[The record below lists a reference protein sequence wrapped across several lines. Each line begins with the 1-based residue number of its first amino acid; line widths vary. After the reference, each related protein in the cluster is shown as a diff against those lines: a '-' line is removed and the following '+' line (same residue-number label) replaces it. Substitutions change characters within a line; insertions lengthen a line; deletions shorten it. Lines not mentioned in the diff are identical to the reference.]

1 MCQHETLVNIMGFN
15 LKVCAQKMLLLGAEH
30 VNKVLYEFITAH
42 KQRNAKYICDL
53 YLMINGT
60 RLQ

>member
-1 MCQHETLVNIMGFN
+1 MGFN
-15 LKVCAQKMLLLGAEH
+15 LKVCAQKMVLLGAEH

-53 YLMINGT
+53 YFMINGT